1 MCNCNKGRKSLAASS
16 GATSTSRSISSQV
29 AVKLTGAGPI
39 TITGSVTGKIYSFR
53 KTNDVNMVDKR
64 DAVYMRNIGTLSVIE

>member
-1 MCNCNKGRKSLAASS
+1 MCNCNGRKSLVTSS
-16 GATSTSRSISSQV
+16 GVTSTSRSTGSQV
-29 AVKLTGAGPI
+29 AVKLIGSGPI
-39 TITGSVTGKIYSFR
+39 IITGSVTGKIYSFR

>member
-1 MCNCNKGRKSLAASS
+1 
-16 GATSTSRSISSQV
+16 V